1 MWRVTRKGLLAHKF
15 RLALTAVAIVL
26 GVTFISGTLVL
37 TDTLHATFTTLFG
50 HIYQNVDF
58 EIRGKAA
65 FTDNTGGGGAVRKP
79 IPDSITAEVR
89 RIPGVAYAEGTV
101 GGYAQFVAP
110 DGQAV
115 TTGGAPTIG
124 LSFDPNPQ
132 LSALR
137 VSSGH
142 GPTSSNQVAMDAGT
156 ATKYHFHVGDRVRI
170 LLLGPPRTFTISGIV
185 TFGTANNLAGATL
198 AAFDLP
204 TAQQI
209 LGEPGQL
216 SAVDVLAQPGADKAQ
231 LQRAIAKTLPTGV
244 EVVTGQT
251 VADEATNS
259 INQAL
264 SFFSTALLVFAFI
277 SLFVGGFTIFNTF
290 SITVGQRTRELA
302 LLRIVGASRRQVFR
316 SVLIEALLLG
326 LVASLVGLGLGVL
339 AALGLEALLK
349 GFGITLPT
357 GPLVFASRTVIAALA
372 VGVGVTVVSAI
383 GPARR
388 AVRIPPVAALAD
400 HRSDQAESSRRR
412 IVIGSVVAVLGIV
425 GLILGLTKPAIQLVG
440 LGAVAIF
447 LGIGMLAPV
456 VARPMSSV
464 IGRPLARLL
473 GIPGRLGRENSMRSP
488 RRTAQTSSALMV
500 GLALV
505 STIAVFG
512 ASLSK
517 SATSS
522 VDNAVQ
528 ADYIITSSSTGGTGG
543 FSASVAAA
551 ASTVPGCRPP
561 PPSTTASSN
570 SGARWPPSPPS
581 RPTACPTP
589 SSCGWTPGRGPRP
602 WPPAGCS
609 STPTRPT
616 PNTSSVGSVV
626 PVKFAQTGTSTMR
639 VGGIFKPNALLGSY
653 VVGDGFFLAHFDR
666 PLPVAVLL
674 DTGGSTAATT
684 GAVKDGLSAYPNLK
698 VQTRAEFQQSQQA
711 QVNQLLGLVYALL
724 ALAVLI
730 ALIGIVNTLMLSV
743 FERTHE
749 IGLLRAVGMKR
760 RQIRAMI
767 RSESVILS
775 LFGAIIGVVV
785 GTALGVAF
793 AASLKQQ
800 GITDL
805 VIPFGSLVVFL
816 VLAALLGLAAASLA
830 GPAGGQARRAGRHR
844 RRVTGR
850 GPGAGRAGGQL
861 RPTAGAAPGRSGC
874 RRRARSTYGPARP
887 ARRRRP

>member
-1 MWRVTRKGLLAHKF
+1 MWKVTIKGLLAHKL

-50 HIYQNVDF
+50 HVYQNVDF

-79 IPDSITAEVR
+79 IPESIATTVR
-89 RIPGVAYAEGTV
+89 TIPGVAYAEGTV

-110 DGQAV
+110 DGKAV

-124 LSFDPNPQ
+124 LSFDPNTQ
-132 LSALR
+132 LSSLR
-137 VSSGH
+137 LASGH
-142 GPTSSNQVAMDAGT
+142 GPNSPNQVAMDAGT
-156 ATKYHFHVGDRVRI
+156 ATKYHFHVGDRVRV
-170 LLLGPPRTFTISGIV
+170 LLIGPPQTFTISGIV
-185 TFGTANNLAGATL
+185 TFGSANNLAGATL

-204 TAQQI
+204 TAQRI

-216 SAVDVLAQPGADKAQ
+216 SAVDVLTSAGADKVQ
-231 LQRAIAKTLPTGV
+231 VQRAIAATLPAGV

-290 SITVGQRTRELA
+290 SIIVGQRTRELA
-302 LLRIVGASRRQVFR
+302 LLRLVGASRRQVFR
-316 SVLIEALLLG
+316 SVLVEALIMG

-357 GPLVFASRTVIAALA
+357 GPLVFATRTVIAALV
-372 VGVGVTVVSAI
+372 VGVGVTVVSSI

-412 IVIGSVVAVLGIV
+412 IVIGSVVAVLGIAV
-425 GLILGLTKPAIQLVG
+425 LVLGLTKPAIQLVG
-440 LGAVAIF
+440 IGAVAIF

-517 SATSS
+517 SVTAS
-522 VDNAVQ
+522 VDDAVS
-528 ADYIITSSSTGGTGG
+528 ADYIITSSASGGAGG
-543 FSASVAAA
+543 FSATVAAA
-551 ASTVPGCRPP
+551 AAKVPEVSATSTVYSGEFEVRHALATLTAV
-561 PPSTTASSN
+561 STDHLSDTVILRMDAGAGSAALAAGELLVDANTA
-570 SGARWPPSPPS
+570 
-581 RPTACPTP
+581 
-589 SSCGWTPGRGPRP
+589 
-602 WPPAGCS
+602 
-609 STPTRPT
+609 
-616 PNTSSVGSVV
+616 TSKHLGVGSVV
-626 PVKFAQTGTSTMR
+626 PVRFAQTGVSTMR
-639 VGGIFKPNALLGSY
+639 VGGVFKPNALLGSY
-653 VVGDGFFLAHFDR
+653 LVGDSFFLAHFNQ

-674 DTGGSTAATT
+674 HTGGSTSSTT
-684 GAVKDGLSAYPNLK
+684 RSVQAGLAAYPNLK
-698 VQTRAEFQQSQQA
+698 IQTRAEFQKSQQA

-760 RQIRAMI
+760 RQVRVMIRA
-767 RSESVILS
+767 ESVILS
-775 LFGAIIGVVV
+775 LFGAVIGVVV
-785 GTALGVAF
+785 GTALGAAF
-793 AASLKQQ
+793 AASLKHQ

-805 VIPFGSLVVFL
+805 VIPFTSLVVFV
-816 VLAALLGLAAASLA
+816 VLAGLLGLAAASW
-830 GPAGGQARRAGRHR
+830 PARRAAKLD
-844 RRVTGR
+844 V
-850 GPGAGRAGGQL
+850 L
-861 RPTAGAAPGRSGC
+861 AAI
-874 RRRARSTYGPARP
+874 ATD
-887 ARRRRP
+887 